1 MARTKTAEK
10 KKDRL
15 QTPVPAELAPLQALL
30 PDQPVTT
37 PLSPGK
43 AIVTVVESQ
52 DEAKGPTIVSWMEKW
67 LADKIAPIS
76 NALNDASEQIDVIQ
90 ENLKLHFLQKH
101 LEVSGEESV
110 SLPFDALTE
119 LVERARDLLG
129 LQISDSERKKKLQQ
143 SAEIE
148 RQKKTPAK
156 PVSLYDILQHDGPEQ
171 SDCADLEMVVDKSG
185 SVHAPR
191 LHAWDNKGRCKKC
204 GFDLSE
210 LMYPN
215 KYIQNIVDAQRAPDG
230 SHPDVVLTIRTPL
243 RSCRIVAKFATKDS
257 KGNMVGTEYYA
268 AWDYQNG
275 KHFLPADHR
284 SPRRIVSLV
293 VCSEQKGVMVM
304 NEGDAEYLSENRAV
318 RGW

>member
-1 MARTKTAEK
+1 MAKTKTAEK
-10 KKDRL
+10 KDHL
-15 QTPVPAELAPLQALL
+15 LSSAPSELAAPYGL
-30 PDQPVTT
+30 PRDQHETIQP
-37 PLSPGK
+37 SPEK
-43 AIVTVVESQ
+43 AVVTVLEAK

-101 LEVSGEESV
+101 LEVSGEEGV

-119 LVERARDLLG
+119 LVERARSLLG
-129 LQISDSERKKKLQQ
+129 QQLSDSERKKRQQQ

-148 RQKKTPAK
+148 RLKKTPAK
-156 PVSLYDILQHDGPEQ
+156 PVSLYDIVKHDGQ
-171 SDCADLEMVVDKSG
+171 SDSDCADLEMVVDKSG
-185 SVHAPR
+185 SMHAPR
-191 LHAWDNKGRCKKC
+191 LHAWDNKGRCRKC

-215 KYIQNIVDAQRAPDG
+215 KYIQNIVDARRAPDG

-243 RSCRIVAKFATKDS
+243 GSCRIVARFATKDPE
-257 KGNMVGTEYYA
+257 GNRIGTEYYA
-268 AWDYQNG
+268 AWDNRNG
-275 KHFLPADHR
+275 KHFLPASHQSTR
-284 SPRRIVSLV
+284 QVVSLV

-304 NEGDAEYLSENRAV
+304 NEGDAESLSQNKAI